1 MCCSLLEKSEVGRLA
16 LLIPIPPL
24 HYILH
29 LHPHLELLSPTL
41 SDLWILPKKEAGSS
55 RSPGHGSCWDSIC
68 YNQVIE

>member
-1 MCCSLLEKSEVGRLA
+1 MCCSLFKKSEVGRLA

-41 SDLWILPKKEAGSS
+41 SRISGYCPRKKLEA
-55 RSPGHGSCWDSIC
+55 PGARVTARVGTASATTK
-68 YNQVIE
+68 